1 MDAGV
6 LQQAGLSTAGIA
18 ILFIAYRVSKA
29 IIGHRLISDCCG
41 RRMEM
46 GLAIAD
52 MSGTSPPASVETLQP
67 PPILES
73 IKIPRPVV
81 EDGRPSVEDRSECK
95 EGNSHPAPE
104 SSDGK

>member
-1 MDAGV
+1 MDASV

-29 IIGHRLISDCCG
+29 IIGHRLVSDCCG
-41 RRMEM
+41 RRMEI

-52 MSGTSPPASVETLQP
+52 MSGTSPPASVETFQP
-67 PPILES
+67 PPILDS

-81 EDGRPSVEDRSECK
+81 EDVRPSGDKAEGK
-95 EGNSHPAPE
+95 EGNSDPAPE

>member
-18 ILFIAYRVSKA
+18 ILFIAYRMSKA

-52 MSGTSPPASVETLQP
+52 MSGTSPPASVETFQP

-81 EDGRPSVEDRSECK
+81 EDVRPCPDDRPEGK
-95 EGNSHPAPE
+95 EGSSHPAPDA
-104 SSDGK
+104 SDGK